1 MSFTFDESSFR
12 SVWRNANETTQ
23 LRSRLHAVLQVRD
36 VSSFDGLGHL
46 LAAILP
52 EDPANLGRI
61 AETLHLS
68 SRHLARLR
76 NSELD
81 PLALPLE
88 AMALL
93 GYVMGLAPEMTMQL
107 MQRDHSRFAPM
118 ATGVTGRGPVTDSPE
133 AILTGLRRVWERL
146 EADDAKNL

>member
-1 MSFTFDESSFR
+1 MTFTFDESRFR
-12 SVWRNANETTQ
+12 ALWRNADEALQ
-23 LRSRLHAVLQVRD
+23 LRHRLQEVLKAQD

-46 LAAILP
+46 LDAVLP
-52 EDPANLGRI
+52 QDPPSIARI
-61 AETLHLS
+61 AGALRLPSGHLE
-68 SRHLARLR
+68 RLR

-93 GYVMGLAPEMTMQL
+93 GRVIGLKPQTVAQL

-118 ATGVTGRGPVTDSPE
+118 AQGVTARGASVDDPDAT
-133 AILTGLRRVWERL
+133 LRALLEVWERL
-146 EADDAKNL
+146 AADEAADL